1 MSHFAACTTTV
12 AAIMTGWPQR
22 RILSDFRLQ
31 LSSRMLS
38 IASPPVDFG
47 FPQRWPAR
55 AFKAELAFLTEAMAP
70 VGGHDFATAEAF
82 ELFQLMVQFVL
93 ALQFLTF
100 ELHMDTAHLYSP
112 EIRGNRHGLIP
123 LFTCPALIKAR
134 RSRMTALEGP
144 KKGFPY

>member
-1 MSHFAACTTTV
+1 MGNG
-12 AAIMTGWPQR
+12 IPQYLER
-22 RILSDFRLQ
+22 DRFQSLALANQ
-31 LSSRMLS
+31 LPKRPS
-38 IASPPVDFG
+38 PVDFG

-55 AFKAELAFLTEAMAP
+55 AFEAELAFLTEAMAP
-70 VGGHDFATAEAF
+70 VGGHDFATTEAF
-82 ELFQLMVQFVL
+82 ELFPLMVQFVL